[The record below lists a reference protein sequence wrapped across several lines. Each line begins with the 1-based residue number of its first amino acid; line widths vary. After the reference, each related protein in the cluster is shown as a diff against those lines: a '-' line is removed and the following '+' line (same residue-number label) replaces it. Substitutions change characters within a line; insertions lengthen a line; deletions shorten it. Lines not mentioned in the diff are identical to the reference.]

1 MLTRFSIITAF
12 SCALKT
18 KRQPRGTP
26 VWIGQAQLAMPCDF
40 GGHTTKP
47 LLHDR
52 PRTVNTGIGL
62 AFFCA
67 VFGKRG
73 SPRCTNQQADQEL
86 GIRCLG
92 VEEGNSG
99 RRHERT
105 EPCKHLPKHVRQR
118 TENRQGAEGLRGW
131 MGEVSLAEARSSQDG
146 RGHIL
151 FRADEPAASD
161 AMAPA
166 QRSPSTIG
174 HPFRPLILPTT
185 PLPPVLHPISSHLW
199 WPRARTPF
207 RPQSPPRALINRSRL
222 PARRSLV

>member
-1 MLTRFSIITAF
+1 MTSAAINTQSRSYT
-12 SCALKT
+12 
-18 KRQPRGTP
+18 
-26 VWIGQAQLAMPCDF
+26 
-40 GGHTTKP
+40 
-47 LLHDR
+47 
-52 PRTVNTGIGL
+52 TGIEHWD
-62 AFFCA
+62 
-67 VFGKRG
+67 RNG
-73 SPRCTNQQADQEL
+73 SFSAL
-86 GIRCLG
+86 CLG
-92 VEEGNSG
+92 SVDPPDARISKPTRNWGSDVSAWRRETVAGDMKG
-99 RRHERT
+99 RSPAKR
-105 EPCKHLPKHVRQR
+105 LPKHVRQR

-151 FRADEPAASD
+151 FRAGEPAASD

-199 WPRARTPF
+199 WPRARTPI
-207 RPQSPPRALINRSRL
+207 RPQSPPRALINLSRL